1 MNTIIF
7 NSELE
12 FRNYLIE
19 HLEDILNVILLEDK
33 LDSVI
38 YFYSFT
44 KNDLLLSSKELSI
57 KDFDYYSKKYKKLIK
72 TLNLS
77 IDYINDDPKILKLT
91 K

>member
-19 HLEDILNVILLEDK
+19 HLEDIINVMVLEDK

-44 KNDLLLSSKELSI
+44 KNDLLLASKELSI

-72 TLNLS
+72 ILKLN

>member
-44 KNDLLLSSKELSI
+44 KNDLLLASKELSI

-72 TLNLS
+72 ILKLN
-77 IDYINDDPKILKLT
+77 IDYICDNPKILKLI